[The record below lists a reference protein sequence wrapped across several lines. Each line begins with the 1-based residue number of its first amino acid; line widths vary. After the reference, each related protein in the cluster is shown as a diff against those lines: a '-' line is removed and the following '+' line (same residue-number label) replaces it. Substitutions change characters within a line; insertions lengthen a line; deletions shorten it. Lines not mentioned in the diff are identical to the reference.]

1 MGIDINYTT
10 GINPL
15 EEYKLSAL
23 IGADN
28 FFYGLYDSSGKLVKS
43 NFLTRLAPNDLTT
56 IDGLTGILKVEGVD
70 GLKITR
76 SIIGIDNNKFT
87 FVPFSDYEKT
97 EKHVYLKNTAQVTD
111 NEEICVDFKNSICT
125 VFAVD
130 KITFHNISK
139 SFPNAEIVHVQT
151 ALHNDMSMAHRNA
164 TLVDV
169 NNQGVKVQAIKN
181 GKLLLSNNYDT
192 NENLGI
198 LYFTALAY
206 EKLGLDMKSY
216 PLYLSGN
223 ITKENKAYELL
234 TQYMG
239 DVKFM
244 DPDSIK
250 SVPGNHRYYTLHC
263 LSKCG

>member
-1 MGIDINYTT
+1 MGIEINNTS

-15 EEYKLSAL
+15 EQYKLSVL

-28 FFYGLYDSSGKLVKS
+28 FFYGLYNSSGQLVKS
-43 NFLTRLAPNDLTT
+43 NFLTRLSPNDIMT
-56 IDGLTGILKVEGVD
+56 IDGLKGIMKVEGVD

-76 SIIGIDNNKFT
+76 TVIGIDNNKFT
-87 FVPFSDYEKT
+87 FVPFTDYEKT
-97 EKHVYLKNTAQVTD
+97 QKHIYLKNTVD
-111 NEEICVDFKNSICT
+111 VKDDEEVFVDFKNSICT
-125 VFAVD
+125 VFAAD
-130 KITFHNISK
+130 KIMFQNITK
-139 SFPNAEIVHVQT
+139 SFPNPEIVHIQT
-151 ALHNDMSMAHRNA
+151 ALHNDMSITHRNA
-164 TLVDV
+164 ALVDI

-181 GKLLLSNNYDT
+181 GKLLMSNNYDT

-198 LYFTALAY
+198 LYFAALAY
-206 EKLGLDMKSY
+206 DKLGLDFKNY

-234 TQYMG
+234 TKYIG

-244 DPDSIK
+244 DPATVKSID
-250 SVPGNHRYYTLHC
+250 GNHRYYTLHC

>member
-1 MGIDINYTT
+1 MGIELNYTK
-10 GINPL
+10 GVNPL

-28 FFYGLYDSSGKLVKS
+28 FFYGLYDSLGKLVKS
-43 NFLTRLAPNDLTT
+43 NFLTRLSPNDLATA
-56 IDGLTGILKVEGVD
+56 DGLQGILKVEGID
-70 GLKITR
+70 GLKISR
-76 SIIGIDNNKFT
+76 SIVGIDNNKFT

-97 EKHVYLKNTAQVTD
+97 EKQVYLKNTAALTD
-111 NEEICVDFKNSICT
+111 NEEIFVDFKNSICT

-130 KITFHNISK
+130 KIMFHNISK
-139 SFPNAEIVHVQT
+139 AFVNPEIMHIQT
-151 ALHNDMSMAHRNA
+151 ALHSDMSISHRNA
-164 TLVDV
+164 ALVDV
-169 NNQGVKVQAIKN
+169 NNQGVKVQAVKN

-206 EKLGLDMKSY
+206 EKLDLDMKSY

-234 TQYMG
+234 TKYVG
-239 DVKFM
+239 EVKFM
-244 DPDSIK
+244 NPDSTTAV
-250 SVPGNHRYYTLHC
+250 SDNHRYYTLHC

>member
-1 MGIDINYTT
+1 LGIDINFTA
-10 GINPL
+10 GLNPL

-28 FFYGLYDSSGKLVKS
+28 FFYGLYDSTRKLVKS
-43 NFLTRLAPNDLTT
+43 NFLTRLAQNDLTT
-56 IDGLTGILKVEGVD
+56 QDGLQGIMKVEGIN

-76 SIIGIDNNKFT
+76 SVIGIDNNKFT

-97 EKHVYLKNTAQVTD
+97 QKEIYLRNTVEVKD
-111 NEEICVDFKNSICT
+111 NEEIFVDFKNSICT
-125 VFAVD
+125 VFAAD
-130 KITFHNISK
+130 KIAFHNITR
-139 SFPNAEIVHVQT
+139 SFPNPEVVHVQT
-151 ALHNDMSMAHRNA
+151 AMHSDMSITHRNA
-164 TLVDV
+164 TLVDI

-181 GKLLLSNNYDT
+181 GKLLMSNNYDT

-198 LYFTALAY
+198 LYFAALAY
-206 EKLGLDMKSY
+206 QKLGLDMKSY

-234 TQYMG
+234 NKYIG
-239 DVKFM
+239 EVKFM
-244 DPDSIK
+244 NPDSIK
-250 SVPGNHRYYTLHC
+250 SIPGNHRYYTLHC